1 MKCTVAIVLLSASIA
16 SAQVDQ
22 GGYPD
27 CQNGPL
33 SDNTVCDSSAAPADR
48 AAALVQAMTL
58 DEKFANLVE
67 YVWRSTS

>member
-1 MKCTVAIVLLSASIA
+1 MNRAITIALLSGFYAY
-16 SAQVDQ
+16 AQVDQ

-67 YVWRSTS
+67 LV